1 MLRVRLDLERPAPV
15 ENSRSGVNRAGC
27 DTAAKQNFA
36 PRELLAHRMGQGM
49 ARRFVRSCF
58 WRAVKLVRRH
68 VDTKRSARDKSMGG
82 DAAGLAPDGSTSDVP
97 A

>member
-1 MLRVRLDLERPAPV
+1 
-15 ENSRSGVNRAGC
+15 
-27 DTAAKQNFA
+27 
-36 PRELLAHRMGQGM
+36 MGQGM